1 MYQVFFIH
9 SSVDGHLTCFHVL
22 ALIVLQWTSGYI
34 CLFGADEPICR
45 AGIEMQTWI
54 TDVWTQG
61 KGEGGTNWEIR
72 IDLYTWSPY
81 SQGYGLPSGHVC
93 FWELDHKEGRAPK
106 NWCLRTVVLE
116 KTPESPLDCKIN
128 PVNLKRNQPWRLIG
142 KIDAE
147 AEAPVFWSRDANSWL
162 IGKVPDAVKDWGQ
175 KKKRASEDEMA
186 GWHYRCN
193 GHELEQTL
201 GDGER
206 EGSLACY
213 SSWDRKESDTT
224 GRLNNNNIYAI
235 VYEIGS

>member
-93 FWELDHKEGRAPK
+93 FWELDHKEGWDRRIDALEL
-106 NWCLRTVVLE
+106 WCWRRLLRVPWTARSTQSILKEINPEDSLERLMLKLKLQYFGHVMQTVDSLE
-116 KTPESPLDCKIN
+116 KSRMLWKIEDRRRRGHQRMRWLDGITDAMDM
-128 PVNLKRNQPWRLIG
+128 NLSKLWEMVRERAAWHAIVHG
-142 KIDAE
+142 IAK
-147 AEAPVFWSRDANSWL
+147 SRT
-162 IGKVPDAVKDWGQ
+162 Q
-175 KKKRASEDEMA
+175 
-186 GWHYRCN
+186 
-193 GHELEQTL
+193 L
-201 GDGER
+201 GD
-206 EGSLACY
+206 
-213 SSWDRKESDTT
+213 WTT
-224 GRLNNNNIYAI
+224 ITYTLLCTK
-235 VYEIGS
+235 